1 MNFMKQ
7 KQTHRLREQI
17 YGYHWEK
24 VGGEIDLEFN
34 IDVYTLLYLEYLTN
48 KNLLYSTKNSAQ
60 YSVIT

>member
-1 MNFMKQ
+1 MVTTGK
-7 KQTHRLREQI
+7 RL
-17 YGYHWEK
+17 
-24 VGGEIDLEFN
+24 GGEIDLEFN